1 MTWKLGSLAV
11 AGVVVGTALSL
22 AAQAKSQWDGVYSAE
37 QAKRGQ
43 GLYAEKCASCHGP
56 DLTGG
61 EMAPAL
67 VGGEFSANWNDLSV
81 GDLFERIR
89 ISMPQ
94 NDPGSLSRPQN
105 ADILSFILERNKAPA
120 GSAELPSQTEAL
132 NQMKFL
138 AAKP

>member
-37 QAKRGQ
+37 QATRGQ

-105 ADILSFILERNKAPA
+105 ADILAFILQRNKAPV

>member
-22 AAQAKSQWDGVYSAE
+22 AAQAKSQWDGVYTAE
-37 QAKRGQ
+37 QAQRGQ

-105 ADILSFILERNKAPA
+105 ADILAFMLQRNKAPV

-138 AAKP
+138 ATKP